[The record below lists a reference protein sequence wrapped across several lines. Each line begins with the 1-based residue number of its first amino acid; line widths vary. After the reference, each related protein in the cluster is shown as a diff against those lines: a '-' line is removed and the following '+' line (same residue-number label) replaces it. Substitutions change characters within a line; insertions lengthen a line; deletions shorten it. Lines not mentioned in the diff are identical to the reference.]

1 MKVFSLMFLAL
12 FVFVTVAA
20 MSVEASNWPSG
31 RKERRDSKILCFI
44 FAPWPFRHICCE
56 ETDTDGDGVLD
67 SDDHCPCTPACAIVD
82 EHGCP
87 VDSDCDGVYDGID
100 KCPGTPKGA
109 EVNKK
114 GCPLDSDRDGVF
126 DGLDSC
132 PDTPKG
138 ATVDEK
144 GCPSDADGDGVF
156 DGIDRC
162 PNTPKGAEVDKK
174 GCPAETSE
182 KEEEFLDT
190 GMIRE
195 SNILFE
201 LGKADLKP
209 ESKEVLDEIGKVL
222 VQWPDLKIEI
232 GGHTDD
238 QGAEDFNQKLSEQ
251 RAAAVFEYLKTEFPK
266 IDADN
271 FTTKGYGESLPVASN
286 DTAEGRAKN
295 RRVEFKC
302 LNLDDMKREMDRRR
316 Q

>member
-1 MKVFSLMFLAL
+1 MKAFSMVFLAL

-20 MSVEASNWPSG
+20 TSIDASNWPSG
-31 RKERRDSKILCFI
+31 RKERKDSKALCFI
-44 FAPWPFRHICCE
+44 FAPWPFRSVCCE
-56 ETDTDGDGVLD
+56 GIDTDGDGVLD
-67 SDDHCPCTPACAIVD
+67 RDDRCPGTPRGAIVD
-82 EHGCP
+82 EFGCP
-87 VDSDCDGVYDGID
+87 LDSDGDGVYDGID
-100 KCPGTPKGA
+100 RCPDTPKGA
-109 EVNKK
+109 EVDKK
-114 GCPLDSDRDGVF
+114 GCPLDSDGDGVY
-126 DGLDSC
+126 DGLDKC

-138 ATVDEK
+138 ATVDGK

-162 PNTPKGAEVDKK
+162 PNTPKGVEVDAK
-174 GCPAETSE
+174 GCPVETSE

-209 ESKEVLDEIGKVL
+209 ESKKVLDEIGKVL

-232 GGHTDD
+232 GGHTDN

-251 RAAAVFEYLKTEFPK
+251 RAAAVFEYLKAEFPK
-266 IDADN
+266 INASN
-271 FTTKGYGESLPVASN
+271 FTTKGYGESAPVASN
-286 DTAEGRAKN
+286 DTKEGRAKN

-302 LNLDDMKREMDRRR
+302 LNLEELRREMDRRR
-316 Q
+316 R